1 VGNENADT
9 DARLKFMS
17 ALAKKAQELDP
28 SRLVSAACLVNHINL
43 RIEDRLIDYLD
54 IIGVNEYFGWYDPDV
69 SKLLTFFNNSNPE
82 KPVIISEF
90 GADARACERGTS
102 DDIYTEDRQM
112 SIYKEQTETIRKI
125 PYIKGTSPWILFDFR
140 CPRRHHY
147 LQGQYNIKGLLSAD
161 KSHKKLSFYVMK
173 EFYAGIDKKD

>member
-1 VGNENADT
+1 
-9 DARLKFMS
+9 
-17 ALAKKAQELDP
+17 
-28 SRLVSAACLVNHINL
+28 
-43 RIEDRLIDYLD
+43 
-54 IIGVNEYFGWYDPDV
+54 
-69 SKLLTFFNNSNPE
+69 
-82 KPVIISEF
+82 
-90 GADARACERGTS
+90 
-102 DDIYTEDRQM
+102 M